1 MIASLKSTSPRNDQ
15 DQNDHAP
22 VASYN
27 LVPSLFSEHINQSIH
42 RYIQQLNTIAIH
54 LRSCSPSPSELSIAT
69 ERLILDSICQ
79 ITGTELVLRLHY
91 DSEPNDFDPKAWII
105 DVANQGFQDFT
116 DIFTDVNDRLSQDK
130 CQDRLQD
137 KLEFLHQEIPTTY
150 LAGIRLGESHQ
161 GIYSVVFCSSSQSYK
176 AYSLI
181 PLSAPQTFLLIVGLS
196 VELNPF
202 SGEYESPYLNDT
214 FIHLIANLYQET
226 RKYYDPLSDH
236 LAHQLIAIEGNVLD
250 NLKARYGFMSKSLY
264 DRRFELFQ
272 NSLDQVEIH
281 FEPIFDLQCMCV
293 YGWEAL
299 ARDPMTGKA
308 PQDLFTAS
316 ELWGFKFTIAL
327 DTQLLRKALS
337 TYRKLLERLLENNQ
351 TSLETLP
358 LFVNVYPESLMSSAF
373 FEEVKQLIQGEKKLI
388 ESHNLTLEISEK
400 KQLPFCADNPRS
412 PISLEAFKQRLH
424 EYVSEL
430 GIRFG
435 LDDFGVGYSSVHR
448 FTGLNL
454 PFIKIDRAILYQEP
468 FNAVIHFVQEVIH
481 FANSQDQS
489 EIISEIIVEG
499 LDASSP
505 ISLQQLKNLGVRFVQ
520 GYLIGKATADLNPH
534 LGTEIR

>member
-1 MIASLKSTSPRNDQ
+1 MIASLKPTSPRNDH
-15 DQNDHAP
+15 DQAS
-22 VASYN
+22 VTSYN
-27 LVPSLFSEHINQSIH
+27 LVPSLFPEHINQSIR
-42 RYIQQLNTIAIH
+42 RYIQQLTTIAIH
-54 LRSCSPSPSELSIAT
+54 LRSFSPSLLERSI
-69 ERLILDSICQ
+69 EGFILDSICQ
-79 ITGTELVLRLHY
+79 ITGTEQVLRLHY
-91 DSEPNDFDPKAWII
+91 DLDSNNSHSNHSHSNNSDSKAWIV
-105 DVANQGFQDFT
+105 DVVNQGFQGFT
-116 DIFTDVNDRLSQDK
+116 DINDRLSQDS
-130 CQDRLQD
+130 QD
-137 KLEFLHQEIPTTY
+137 KLEFLHQEISTTY
-150 LAGIRLGESHQ
+150 LADISLEERHQ
-161 GIYSVVFCSSSQSYK
+161 GIYSVIFSSSSQSYQ

-181 PLSAPQTFLLIVGLS
+181 PLSTPKTFLWILGLS

-214 FIHLIANLYQET
+214 FTHLIASLYEET
-226 RKYYDPLSDH
+226 LKYYDPLSDP
-236 LAHQLIAIEGNVLD
+236 LAHQLISIEGNVLD

-272 NSLDQVEIH
+272 NSLNQVEIH
-281 FEPIFDLQCMCV
+281 FEPIFDLQSMCV

-337 TYRKLLERLLENNQ
+337 TYRQLLEKLLENNH

-412 PISLEAFKQRLH
+412 PISLEVFKQRLH
-424 EYVSEL
+424 EYMSEL

-454 PFIKIDRAILYQEP
+454 PFIKIDREILYQEP
-468 FNAVIHFVQEVIH
+468 FDAVIHFVQEVIH
-481 FANSQDQS
+481 FANSQNQ
-489 EIISEIIVEG
+489 SEIIVEG

-505 ISLQQLKNLGVRFVQ
+505 ISLQQLKDLGVRFVQ

-534 LGTEIR
+534 LGKPLF